1 MPNAAANVGGKD
13 AMRIL
18 YHHWISPFARKVR
31 LVLSEKRLDV
41 DETLY
46 LDWERNDQFLALNPA
61 GTVPVLV
68 EDDGT
73 LLCSHQ
79 AIAEYLD
86 EAYPDPP
93 LLPRDPT
100 QRAEARR
107 LVAWFDDK
115 FWMEVGRLLVAE
127 KLAKRMTGGPFATGE
142 APDSRA
148 VRAGRA
154 NIHTHLDYIAWLTD
168 RRKWLAGNQMTLA
181 DLTAAAHLSLIDYA
195 GDVPWEEHPRAK
207 DWYARMKSRPC
218 FRGLLADQIPGV
230 PAPRHYADL
239 DF

>member
-1 MPNAAANVGGKD
+1 
-13 AMRIL
+13 MRIL

-31 LVLSEKRLDV
+31 LVLKEKRLDV
-41 DETLY
+41 EERIF
-46 LDWERNDQFLALNPA
+46 LDWERDERFLALNPA

-73 LLCSHQ
+73 VLSGHQ
-79 AIAEYLD
+79 AICEYLD

-115 FWMEVGRLLVAE
+115 FQAEVTGLLVAE
-127 KLAKRMTGGPFATGE
+127 KLAKRMSHGPFDQGE
-142 APDSRA
+142 TPDSRA
-148 VRAGRA
+148 VRAGRT

-168 RRKWLAGNQMTLA
+168 RRKWLAGPGLTVA
-181 DLTAAAHLSLIDYA
+181 DMAAAAHLSLVDYA
-195 GDVPWEEHPRAK
+195 GDVPWEEHPTAK
-207 DWYARMKSRPC
+207 DWYARIKSRPC
-218 FRGLLADQIPGV
+218 FRPLLADQIPGV